1 MRIPC
6 QGKVNPFIVFF
17 NQGKD
22 RSPIS
27 CKGSRRLDS
36 RKPEISLVAGSHGSL
51 PDALK
56 DCIVAH
62 GSLLRSAEGKIHGIL
77 PGNVVRLPG
86 SWSNS

>member
-1 MRIPC
+1 M
-6 QGKVNPFIVFF
+6 
-17 NQGKD
+17 
-22 RSPIS
+22 
-27 CKGSRRLDS
+27 
-36 RKPEISLVAGSHGSL
+36 AGSHGSL